1 MFRAA
6 KPNQVFKDVTE
17 QIEDAI
23 LIGRL
28 QPGDKLPPE
37 RELRQSLDISRA
49 TLRESLRGLEAK
61 GLVEIRM
68 GVKGGAYVKAASVD
82 NISHGL
88 DRLIRQHKVS
98 LDHLYEFRQGVEG
111 SAVALAA
118 ERVTPADLTLLN
130 QTVQEM
136 EELLRLKQVD
146 RFYQIES
153 GLHQEM
159 ARISGN
165 PVYEWV
171 LSAVATNV
179 HMYAHL
185 LPRSGDEIM
194 ATCRDWRL
202 IVIAL
207 AEREVSR
214 ARMLINAHVIRNTV
228 YAQETSAR
236 QGQPLSNILLDI
248 SGG

>member
-1 MFRAA
+1 MFRTA

-23 LIGRL
+23 IIGRFK
-28 QPGDKLPPE
+28 PGDKLPPE

-61 GLVEIRM
+61 GLLEIRK

-111 SAVALAA
+111 SAMALAT
-118 ERVTPADLTLLN
+118 ERVTEADLHVLGDTIR
-130 QTVQEM
+130 EM
-136 EELLRLKQVD
+136 EEYLRLEQVD
-146 RFYQIES
+146 RFYRTES
-153 GLHQEM
+153 GMHQEI

-185 LPRSGDEIM
+185 LPRSGDEIL
-194 ATCRDWRL
+194 ATCRDWRH
-202 IVIAL
+202 IVNAM
-207 AEREVSR
+207 ANREVNK
-214 ARMLINAHVIRNTV
+214 ARMLIDAHVIRNAIYV
-228 YAQETSAR
+228 QETSAR
-236 QGQPLSNILLDI
+236 QGQKLSDIILNV
-248 SGG
+248 